1 MSVKPTAHHRGV
13 FSTHRAMNQAQRAVE
28 RFMLAIPG
36 QRIRKT
42 PGFPS
47 RKIAALRVK
56 LIREEAIRELCDA
69 IDAGCDLRAVADGIG
84 DSLYVILGTASA
96 FGLDAEGIFNEIH
109 RSNMTKLRDGKI
121 GKDGKL
127 IKGPLY
133 EPPNLDPFIK

>member
-1 MSVKPTAHHRGV
+1 
-13 FSTHRAMNQAQRAVE
+13 MNVTVAQFLVE
-28 RFMLAIPG
+28 RFMRAIGQETREEGPG
-36 QRIRKT
+36 LPRKKI
-42 PGFPS
+42 S
-47 RKIAALRVK
+47 RLRSK
-56 LIREEAIRELCDA
+56 LIAEESKELCDA
-69 IDAGCDLRAVADGIG
+69 IEAGDLRGVADGIG

-121 GKDGKL
+121 GPDGKL

>member
-1 MSVKPTAHHRGV
+1 MAR
-13 FSTHRAMNQAQRAVE
+13 
-28 RFMLAIPG
+28 IPG

-42 PGFPS
+42 PGWPS
-47 RKIAALRVK
+47 RKIAVLRSK
-56 LIREEAIRELCDA
+56 LIREEAIKELCDA
-69 IDAGCDLRAVADGIG
+69 IHNGDLRAVADGIG

-121 GKDGKL
+121 GPDGKL